1 MEWLRRLLRGGRK
14 SEVSEEALAA
24 LREKFSRFRALL
36 DRNNEVLKLV
46 ADMEEKAG
54 GDYLFDIN
62 YIRSALAKLE
72 EGVGEI
78 VEHLIALGGDRYAV
92 LRDRFRAI
100 EAEIHTLLDGG
111 RPVRED
117 SFTIP
122 FELLGSERAW
132 SVGSKS
138 AQLGEMLSKLRV
150 PVPPGFAVS
159 AWAYKHFLDA
169 NDLQRRISER
179 ISRLDI
185 TRYEDLADASEQ
197 IRAMVS
203 SSPVPDD
210 LAQAVRESHA
220 RLRQGGAGERVAL
233 RSSAIGEDTLL
244 SFAGQYATFLN
255 VRAEE
260 IVERYR
266 DVLAGKFTP
275 KAIYYLLSHA
285 LSESDL
291 AMGVACMAMVD
302 ARASGVVYTRD
313 PVRPEDECLVISS
326 IYGLG
331 PYLVDGTLTPDVF
344 KVSRRTLE
352 IEEARLARKPRR
364 LAPRPDGGTFE
375 EPVPE
380 HEQNLPAVQ
389 EEHLATLARYALR
402 IEEHYGT
409 AQDIE
414 WALDQQ
420 GRIWI
425 LQARPLRLLE
435 RQEEIEMPDMS
446 CCEVLISGGATVCPG
461 AGEGPVFHAVS
472 ARDLSGVPAGAVLV
486 APSPF
491 PGLVTAMDKIS
502 ALVTEA
508 GSTASHMATLAREY
522 RVPTI
527 VGASGACSLP
537 RGAVVTVDADERR
550 VYAGSHP
557 ELVRSRRK
565 GDVSLGDMA
574 VIRLLGQVL
583 GRVSPLNLVNP
594 ADRWFLPERCAT
606 LHDITRFAHQKA
618 MEEMFFGGTNLAH
631 KERLSARLK
640 SEIPLDVLVI
650 HLDRDLG
657 AGGRR
662 QRVLSE
668 AEIDSIPLKALW
680 EGIRQEGW
688 PSRQR
693 PANFKGFMTVMTRDM
708 SSGSR
713 GEFAENSFAIVSKE
727 YMILSLRMGYHFTT
741 IEAMCTEEAS
751 KNYIRMQFKGGGA
764 SLDRR
769 MRRIKLV
776 TDILSLAGF
785 EHLGK
790 GDFLDTRVSYLDAA
804 RIAER
809 LRLLGRLTMMTK
821 QLDMALSSDAVAQWY
836 TEDFMRRLGLGPA
849 C

>member
-1 MEWLRRLLRGGRK
+1 MEWLRRLLRAGRK
-14 SEVSEEALAA
+14 AEVSDEALAE

-62 YIRSALAKLE
+62 YIRSVLARLE

-92 LRDRFRAI
+92 LRERFRAI
-100 EAEIHTLLDGG
+100 EAEIRTLLDGG

-117 SFTIP
+117 GFTIP
-122 FELLGSERAW
+122 FEMLGSERAW

-159 AWAYKHFLDA
+159 AWAYKHFVDA

-185 TRYEDLADASEQ
+185 SRYEDLAEASEQ

-203 SSPVPDD
+203 SSPVPED
-210 LAQAVRESHA
+210 LAQAIREEYE

-233 RSSAIGEDTLL
+233 RSSALGEDTLL

-291 AMGVACMAMVD
+291 AMGVACMVMVD

-331 PYLVDGTLTPDVF
+331 PFLVDGTLTPDVF

-352 IEEARLARKPRR
+352 IEESRPARKPRR
-364 LAPRPDGGTFE
+364 LAPHPDGGTFE

-380 HEQNLPAVQ
+380 HEQDLPAIQ
-389 EEHLATLARYALR
+389 KEHLTTLATYALR

-414 WALDQQ
+414 WALDTQ
-420 GRIWI
+420 GRIWV
-425 LQARPLRLLE
+425 LQARPLRVLE
-435 RQEEIEMPDMS
+435 RQEEIGMPDMS
-446 CCEVLISGGATVCPG
+446 GCEVLISGGATACPG
-461 AGEGPVFHAVS
+461 AGAGPVYHAVS
-472 ARDLSGVPAGAVLV
+472 PRDLSGVPAGAVLV

-491 PGLVTAMDKIS
+491 PGLVTVMDRIR
-502 ALVTEA
+502 ALVTEV

-522 RVPTI
+522 RIPTI
-527 VGASGACSLP
+527 VGASGAVSLP
-537 RGAVVTVDADERR
+537 RGAMVTVDADERKI
-550 VYAGSHP
+550 YAGSHP
-557 ELVRSRRK
+557 ELVRSRQRR
-565 GDVSLGDMA
+565 DVSLGDMA
-574 VIRLLGQVL
+574 VIRLLEQVL
-583 GRVSPLNLVNP
+583 GRISPLNLVNP
-594 ADRWFLPERCAT
+594 TDRWFQPERCTT

-618 MEEMFFGGTNLAH
+618 MEEMFSGGTSLKH
-631 KERLSARLK
+631 KHRLSVRLK

-657 AGGRR
+657 AAGQRK
-662 QRVLSE
+662 RVLSE
-668 AEIDSIPLKALW
+668 TEIDSLPLKALW

-688 PSRQR
+688 PSQQR
-693 PANFKGFMTVMTRDM
+693 PANIKGFMTVMTRDL
-708 SSGSR
+708 SGGSR
-713 GEFAENSFAIVSKE
+713 GDFAENSFAIVSKE

-741 IEAMCTEEAS
+741 IEAMCTEETS

-804 RIAER
+804 SIIER

-821 QLDMALSSDAVAQWY
+821 QLDMALSSDGVAQWY
-836 TEDFMRRLGLGPA
+836 TEDFMKRLGLGPA
-849 C
+849 G